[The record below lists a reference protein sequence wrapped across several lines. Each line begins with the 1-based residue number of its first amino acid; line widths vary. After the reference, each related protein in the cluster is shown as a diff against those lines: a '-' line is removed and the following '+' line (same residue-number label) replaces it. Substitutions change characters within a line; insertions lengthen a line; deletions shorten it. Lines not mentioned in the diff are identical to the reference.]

1 MFYININAKENGNH
15 GNPFSEKRQG
25 MVALPDELI
34 PTYCDSFGFV
44 DLTIEGETVTAVTRN
59 EEAYQAYINSIPEPE
74 PQPEPMTQS
83 EMEEMLLDQEY
94 RLLLL
99 EYGLEEEEPI

>member
-1 MFYININAKENGNH
+1 MYVSKFPTENGNH
-15 GNPFSEKRQG
+15 GNPVSKKRNG

-59 EEAYQAYINSIPEPE
+59 EDAYQAYIDSIPEPE
-74 PQPEPMTQS
+74 PQPEPMTQA
-83 EMEEMLLDQEY
+83 EIEETLLDQEY

-99 EYGLEEEEPI
+99 EYGLEEEETI